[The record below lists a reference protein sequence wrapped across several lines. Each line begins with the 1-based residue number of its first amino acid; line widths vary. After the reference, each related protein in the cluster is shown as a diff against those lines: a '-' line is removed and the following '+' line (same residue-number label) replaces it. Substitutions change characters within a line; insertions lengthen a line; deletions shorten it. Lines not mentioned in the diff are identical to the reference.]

1 MNDLKMTLKKVAR
14 ELTKAAK
21 EVEKL
26 AGKLEAQTKSS
37 TAPKKKAAGKN
48 PLKQTVSAKQP
59 TAADT
64 VFGIIKRY
72 KKGAN
77 IATINQKTGYDN
89 KKIHNLVYKLK
100 KQGKI
105 KSETKGVY
113 VKA

>member
-1 MNDLKMTLKKVAR
+1 MKDLKMSLKKIAS
-14 ELTKAAK
+14 ELMKAAK

-26 AGKLEAQTKSS
+26 AGKPEAQTK
-37 TAPKKKAAGKN
+37 AKAKPVKKTAGKN
-48 PLKQTVSAKQP
+48 VSKKTAKQP

-64 VFGIIKRY
+64 VYKLIARY

-77 IATINQKTGYDN
+77 MATIKQKTGYDD

-100 KQGKI
+100 KQSKI

>member
-1 MNDLKMTLKKVAR
+1 MQDLKMSLKKVAR
-14 ELTKAAK
+14 ELTKAVK

-26 AGKLEAQTKSS
+26 AGKLETQTKSS
-37 TAPKKKAAGKN
+37 TTPKKKAAGKN

-59 TAADT
+59 AAADT
-64 VFGIIKRY
+64 VYNVIAKL
-72 KKGAN
+72 KNGAN
-77 IATINQKTGYDN
+77 MAAIKQKTGYDN

-113 VKA
+113 VKV

>member
-1 MNDLKMTLKKVAR
+1 MKDLKMSLKKVAS
-14 ELTKAAK
+14 ELMKAAK

-48 PLKQTVSAKQP
+48 QLKKTVSAKQP

-64 VFGIIKRY
+64 VYKVIARL

-77 IATINQKTGYDN
+77 IATLKQKTGYDN

-100 KQGKI
+100 KQDKI

-113 VKA
+113 VRV